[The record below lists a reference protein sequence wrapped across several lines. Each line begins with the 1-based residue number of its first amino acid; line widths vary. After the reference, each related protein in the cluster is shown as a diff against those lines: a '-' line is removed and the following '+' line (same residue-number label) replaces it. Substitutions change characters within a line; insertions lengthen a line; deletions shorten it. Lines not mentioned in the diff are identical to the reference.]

1 MQTKVPGLI
10 LIIIGIIMI
19 AYNGFNYQTTEKLV
33 DIGPV
38 QIETK
43 KNNFV
48 ELSPYVGAVLLAAGI
63 FLLLRTK
70 KVSS

>member
-10 LIIIGIIMI
+10 LIIIGVIMI

-33 DIGPV
+33 EIGPV

-48 ELSPYVGAVLLAAGI
+48 ELSPYLGAVLLVAGI

-70 KVSS
+70 KVLA